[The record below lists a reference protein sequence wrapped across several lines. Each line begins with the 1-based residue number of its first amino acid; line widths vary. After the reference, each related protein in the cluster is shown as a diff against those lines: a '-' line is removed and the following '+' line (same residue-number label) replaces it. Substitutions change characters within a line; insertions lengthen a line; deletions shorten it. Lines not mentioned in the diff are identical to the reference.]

1 MTTYVK
7 PSIKMLMTEGE
18 ALLNVTITEKIDD
31 AEDGRIIFGAK
42 GDMPDENDY
51 VSPTN
56 VWDD

>member
-18 ALLNVTITEKIDD
+18 VLLNATITEKIDD

-42 GDMPDENDY
+42 GDMSDEDDY